1 MTVRA
6 IKAEERR
13 ARLGARHLLANPA
26 DTAVDVARALVALHG
41 TDPASVHLAAAAR
54 MRVPDVGAVERALY
68 DDRLLLRML
77 AMRRT
82 VFTVP
87 TESAPVVQA
96 ACSDDVARRERR
108 KTLGFIGQAGLGDDA
123 WLREVEEATV
133 AALRARG
140 EAFAADL
147 ADDVPR
153 LKERILL
160 SEGKAYEARPT
171 IANRVLLVL
180 AAEGRIVRGRPRGS
194 WTSSQ
199 FSWSPIEGWLPDGL
213 PRVPVEEA
221 RAELIRRWLGAYGPG
236 TATDLKWWTGLTLT
250 QVRKALERIAVERV
264 ELDGEDGYVLAD
276 DVEPVPDPG
285 PWVALLP
292 ALDPTV
298 MGWAGRGWYLGAH
311 GPLLFDRNGNAGPT
325 VWCDGR
331 VVGGWAQRPDGE
343 VVYRLLEDVG
353 AEAASAVAAEA
364 ARLTSWL
371 GAVRLAP
378 RARGRSRIEA
388 ELVA

>member
-13 ARLGARHLLANPA
+13 ARLGVRHHLADPA
-26 DTAVDVARALVALHG
+26 ETAIDVARALVALHG

-54 MRVPDVGAVERALY
+54 MRDPDVGAVEKALY
-68 DDRLLLRML
+68 EDRVLLRML

-82 VFTVP
+82 VFTVSVELAP
-87 TESAPVVQA
+87 TVQA

-108 KTLGFIGQAGLGDDA
+108 RTLQFVEEAGLGDDA

-133 AALRARG
+133 AALRSRG

-147 ADDVPR
+147 SEDVPR
-153 LKERILL
+153 LKERIVL

-171 IANRVLLVL
+171 IANRVLLGL

-199 FSWSPIEGWLPDGL
+199 FSWSPIEVWLPGGL
-213 PRVPVEEA
+213 PSVPTDEA
-221 RAELIRRWLGAYGPG
+221 RADLIRRWLAAYGPG
-236 TATDLKWWTGLTLT
+236 TAADLKWWTGLTLT
-250 QVRKALERIAVERV
+250 QIRKALAEIDVERV
-264 ELDGEDGYVLAD
+264 DLDGEDGYVLAD
-276 DVEPVPDPG
+276 DVDPVPEPA

-298 MGWAGRGWYLGAH
+298 MGWAGRTWYLGEH
-311 GPLLFDRNGNAGPT
+311 GPLLFDRNGNACPT

-331 VVGGWAQRPDGE
+331 LVGGWAQRADGE
-343 VVYRLLEDVG
+343 VVYRLLEDIG
-353 AEAASAVAAEA
+353 SEAASTVAAEA

-371 GAVRLAP
+371 GPVRLAP
-378 RARGRSRIEA
+378 RARGRSPVEA
-388 ELVA
+388 ELVG

>member
-6 IKAEERR
+6 IKIEERR
-13 ARLGARHLLANPA
+13 ARLGARHHLADPA

-87 TESAPVVQA
+87 AELAPVVQA
-96 ACSDDVARRERR
+96 ACSDEVARRERR
-108 KTLGFIGQAGLGDDA
+108 KTVRYIEEAGLGDDA

-140 EAFAADL
+140 EAFTPDL
-147 ADDVPR
+147 SADVPR
-153 LKERILL
+153 LKERIVL

-171 IANRVLLVL
+171 IANRVLLGL
-180 AAEGRIVRGRPRGS
+180 AVEGRIIRGRPRGS

-199 FSWSPIEGWLPDGL
+199 FSWSPAEAWWPGGL
-213 PRVPVEEA
+213 PRVPAEEA
-221 RAELIRRWLGAYGPG
+221 RAALIRRWLGAYGPG
-236 TATDLKWWTGLTLT
+236 TAADLKWWTGLTLT
-250 QVRKALERIAVERV
+250 QVRRALELIAVERV
-264 ELDGEDGYVLAD
+264 ELDGEDGYVLAE

-298 MGWAGRGWYLGAH
+298 MGWAGRDWYLGEH

-331 VVGGWAQRPDGE
+331 AVGGWAQRADGE
-343 VVYRLLEDVG
+343 VVCRLLEDVG
-353 AEAASAVAAEA
+353 TEAAAAIAAEA

-371 GAVRLAP
+371 GPVRLAP
-378 RARGRSRIEA
+378 RARGRSPIEA

>member
-6 IKAEERR
+6 IKSEERR
-13 ARLGARHLLANPA
+13 ARLGARHHLADPA

-87 TESAPVVQA
+87 AESAPIVQA
-96 ACSDDVARRERR
+96 ACSDEVARRERR
-108 KTLGFIGQAGLGDDA
+108 KTVRYIEEAGLGDDA

-140 EAFAADL
+140 EAFTPDL
-147 ADDVPR
+147 SADVPR
-153 LKERILL
+153 LKERIVL

-180 AAEGRIVRGRPRGS
+180 AAEGRIIRGRPRGS

-199 FSWSPIEGWLPDGL
+199 FSWSPAEAWWPGGL
-213 PRVPVEEA
+213 PRVPAEEA

-236 TATDLKWWTGLTLT
+236 TAADLKWWTGLTLT
-250 QVRKALERIAVERV
+250 QVRRALELIAVERV
-264 ELDGEDGYVLAD
+264 ELDGEDGYVLAE
-276 DVEPVPDPG
+276 DVEPGPDPG
-285 PWVALLP
+285 HWVALLP

-298 MGWAGRGWYLGAH
+298 MGWAGRDWYLGEH

-331 VVGGWAQRPDGE
+331 AVGGWAQRADGE
-343 VVYRLLEDVG
+343 VVCRLLEDVG
-353 AEAASAVAAEA
+353 TEAAAAIAAEA

-371 GAVRLAP
+371 GPVRLAP
-378 RARGRSRIEA
+378 RARGRSPIEA

>member
-13 ARLGARHLLANPA
+13 ARLGARHRLADPA
-26 DTAVDVARALVALHG
+26 DTVVDVAHALVALHG

-87 TESAPVVQA
+87 AESAPVVQA
-96 ACSDDVARRERR
+96 ACSDEVARRERR
-108 KTLGFIGQAGLGDDA
+108 KTLRFIEQAGLGDDA

-147 ADDVPR
+147 SADVPR

-160 SEGKAYEARPT
+160 SEGKAYDARPT
-171 IANRVLLVL
+171 IANRVLLGL
-180 AAEGRIVRGRPRGS
+180 AAEGRVVRGRPRGS

-199 FSWSPIEGWLPDGL
+199 FSWSPIEAWLPGGL
-213 PRVPVEEA
+213 PRVPAEEA
-221 RAELIRRWLGAYGPG
+221 RAELVRRWLGAYGPG
-236 TATDLKWWTGLTLT
+236 TVSDLKWWTGLTLT
-250 QVRKALERIAVERV
+250 QVRKALERIAVARV
-264 ELDGEDGYVLAD
+264 ELAGEDGYVLAE

-298 MGWAGRGWYLGAH
+298 MGWAGRDWYLGGH

-331 VVGGWAQRPDGE
+331 VVGGWAQRADGE
-343 VVYRLLEDVG
+343 VVHRLLEDVG
-353 AEAASAVAAEA
+353 TEAAAAIAAEA

-371 GAVRLAP
+371 GSVRLAP
-378 RARGRSRIEA
+378 RARGRSPVEA

>member
-13 ARLGARHLLANPA
+13 ARLGARHRLADPA
-26 DTAVDVARALVALHG
+26 DTVVDVAQALVALHG

-87 TESAPVVQA
+87 AESAPVVQA
-96 ACSDDVARRERR
+96 ACSDEVARRERR
-108 KTLGFIGQAGLGDDA
+108 KTLRFIEQAGLGDDA

-147 ADDVPR
+147 SADVPR

-160 SEGKAYEARPT
+160 AEGKAYEARPT
-171 IANRVLLVL
+171 IANRVLLGL
-180 AAEGRIVRGRPRGS
+180 AAEGRVVRGRPRGS

-199 FSWSPIEGWLPDGL
+199 FSWSPIEAWLPGGL
-213 PRVPVEEA
+213 PRVPAEEA
-221 RAELIRRWLGAYGPG
+221 RAELVRRWLGAYGPG
-236 TATDLKWWTGLTLT
+236 TVSDLKWWTGLTLT
-250 QVRKALERIAVERV
+250 QVRKALERIAVARV
-264 ELDGEDGYVLAD
+264 ELAGEDGYVLAE

-298 MGWAGRGWYLGAH
+298 MGWAGRDWYLGGH

-331 VVGGWAQRPDGE
+331 VVGGWAQRADGE
-343 VVYRLLEDVG
+343 VVHRLLEDVG
-353 AEAASAVAAEA
+353 AEAAAAIAAEA

-371 GAVRLAP
+371 GPVRLAP
-378 RARGRSRIEA
+378 RARGRSPVEA

>member
-13 ARLGARHLLANPA
+13 ARLGARHHLAAPA

-54 MRVPDVGAVERALY
+54 MKVPDVGAVERGLY

-108 KTLGFIGQAGLGDDA
+108 RNLQLFEQAGLGDDA
-123 WLREVEEATV
+123 WLRDVEEATV

-147 ADDVPR
+147 SADVPR

-160 SEGKAYEARPT
+160 GEGKAYEARPT

-199 FSWSPIEGWLPDGL
+199 FSWSPIQAWLPDGL
-213 PRVPVEEA
+213 PRVPGDEA
-221 RAELIRRWLGAYGPG
+221 RTELIRRWLGAYGPG
-236 TATDLKWWTGLTLT
+236 TAADLKWWTGLTLT
-250 QVRKALERIAVERV
+250 QVRKALEGIAVERV

>member
-1 MTVRA
+1 MTIRA
-6 IKAEERR
+6 IKDEERR
-13 ARLGARHLLANPA
+13 ARLGTRHHLADPA
-26 DTAVDVARALVALHG
+26 DTVVDVARALVALHG
-41 TDPASVHLAAAAR
+41 TDPASVYLAAAAR
-54 MRVPDVGAVERALY
+54 MRVPDVGPVEKALY

-82 VFTVP
+82 VFTVQA
-87 TESAPVVQA
+87 EFAPVVQV
-96 ACSDDVARRERR
+96 ACSNDVARRERR
-108 KTLGFIGQAGLGDDA
+108 KTVQFIEQAGLGDDA

-140 EAFAADL
+140 EAFTADL
-147 ADDVPR
+147 SADVPR

-160 SEGKAYEARPT
+160 GEGKAYEARPT
-171 IANRVLLVL
+171 IANRVLLGL
-180 AAEGRIVRGRPRGS
+180 AAKGRIIRGRPRGS

-199 FSWSPIEGWLPDGL
+199 FSWSPIEAWLPDGL
-213 PRVPVEEA
+213 PGIPEDEA
-221 RAELIRRWLGAYGPG
+221 RAELIRRWLAAYGPG
-236 TATDLKWWTGLTLT
+236 TAADLKWWTGLTLT
-250 QVRKALERIAVERV
+250 QIRKALGQVDVEKV
-264 ELDGEDGYVLAD
+264 DLGGEDGYVLAD
-276 DVEPVPDPG
+276 DVDPVGDPG

-298 MGWAGRGWYLGAH
+298 MGWAGRGWYLGQH

-331 VVGGWAQRPDGE
+331 VVGGWAQRADGE
-343 VVYRLLEDVG
+343 VVHRLLEDIG
-353 AEAASAVAAEA
+353 AEAAAAVETEA

-371 GAVRLAP
+371 GAVRIAP
-378 RARGRSRIEA
+378 RARGRSPVET

>member
-1 MTVRA
+1 MSVRA

-13 ARLGARHLLANPA
+13 ARLGTRHLLAAPA

-41 TDPASVHLAAAAR
+41 TDPASVHLAATVR
-54 MRVPDVGAVERALY
+54 MRDPDVGAVEKALY
-68 DDRLLLRML
+68 DDRRLLRML

-82 VFTVP
+82 VFTVVA
-87 TESAPVVQA
+87 EFAPVVQA

-108 KTLGFIGQAGLGDDA
+108 RTLQLIEQAGLGDDA

-140 EAFAADL
+140 EAFTADL
-147 ADDVPR
+147 SADVPR

-171 IANRVLLVL
+171 IANRVLLGL
-180 AAEGRIVRGRPRGS
+180 AAEGRVIRGRPRGS

-199 FSWSPIEGWLPDGL
+199 FSWSPIEAWLPAGL
-213 PRVPVEEA
+213 PGIPVDEA
-221 RAELIRRWLGAYGPG
+221 RAELIRRWLAAYGPG
-236 TATDLKWWTGLTLT
+236 TAVDLKWWTGLTLT
-250 QVRKALERIAVERV
+250 EVRKALGRIAVERV
-264 ELDGEDGYVLAD
+264 DVDGEDGYLLAD
-276 DVEPVPDPG
+276 DMDPVADPG

-298 MGWAGRGWYLGAH
+298 MGWAGREWYLGEH

-325 VWCDGR
+325 VWCGGR
-331 VVGGWAQRPDGE
+331 VVGGWAQRADGE
-343 VVYRLLEDVG
+343 VVYRLLEDIG
-353 AEAASAVAAEA
+353 TEAASAVGAEA
-364 ARLTSWL
+364 ARLTTWL
-371 GAVRLAP
+371 GSVRLAP
-378 RARGRSRIEA
+378 RARGRSPVESD
-388 ELVA
+388 LVA